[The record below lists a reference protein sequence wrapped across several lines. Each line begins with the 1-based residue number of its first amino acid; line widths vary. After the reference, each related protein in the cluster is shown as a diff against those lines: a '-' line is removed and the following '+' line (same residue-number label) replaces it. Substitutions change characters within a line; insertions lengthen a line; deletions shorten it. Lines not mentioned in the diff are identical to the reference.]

1 MSKSNQERSPD
12 YLYERKNDYGLSY
25 YARFLG
31 MNWKKTGTNF
41 LLVVAVIAVSYAVLD
56 RRVALL
62 IKNLWLFSTRFSFF
76 STDIPDF
83 LPLLVVITTV
93 TAWIA
98 FFYLTRKHIYN
109 THTRFFQ
116 LIAITVPL
124 VNVVKMIVKF
134 AFGRINTRF
143 WLQHPHAKEFH
154 WFHGSANFCGF
165 PSGHMAVFT
174 VLIIALSI
182 FYPRYQVFYFTC
194 LILLALALI
203 LTNYHFLS
211 DIIAGAYVGLIV
223 HSVTYYCLTFQRAP
237 KDEG

>member
-1 MSKSNQERSPD
+1 
-12 YLYERKNDYGLSY
+12 
-25 YARFLG
+25 
-31 MNWKKTGTNF
+31 MNWKKPGTSFF
-41 LLVVAVIAVSYAVLD
+41 LVTVLSALSYAVLD

-62 IKNLWLFSTRFSFF
+62 IKKLWLFSTRFSFF

-83 LPLLVVITTV
+83 LPLLVGVTTG

-124 VNVVKMIVKF
+124 AQVVKTIAKF
-134 AFGRINTRF
+134 GVGRINTRF
-143 WLQHPHAKEFH
+143 WLQHPSANEFH

-174 VLIIALSI
+174 VLIMALSI
-182 FYPRYQVFYFTC
+182 FYPRYQSFYIVC
-194 LILLALALI
+194 LTLLALALI
-203 LTNYHFLS
+203 VTNYHFLS
-211 DIIAGAYVGLIV
+211 DIIVGAYVGFII
-223 HSVTYYCLTFQRAP
+223 HSVIYNYLTFQRGP
-237 KDEG
+237 KDEVTAKAGRSLSGAKR